1 MALQKK
7 LDDVELSLLEIIED
21 PVWLSEFLR
30 STNNG
35 DMNKN
40 NWPADEF
47 SHRPYQKEI
56 LTDQSK
62 HIVITGGRSIGKCQT
77 NTARIYT
84 TEGFKKVSE
93 LLKLKGRSFLTYA
106 YTTDGKFK
114 QRRAVIT
121 KDKFSRVHRFFTT
134 SGHSVECTLNHPIFT
149 PNGFVVAGDLKI
161 GDLIAVTNILPTDHC
176 TNDAFSW
183 FELRLMGYDALNNIR
198 LTGQMGI
205 KPRFNQVA
213 EELEF
218 IAKNMFLVI
227 NKDEGRYYLDRIKT
241 GQTRHYLLQLWR
253 ETGVYGPRKRR
264 NPRLDWLKNEKLD
277 NIRVFLEAVFSQ
289 YGSLSRDKVSLE
301 VFNRTYAEDFQEIM
315 LYFGISMTLTPT
327 GQKKNE
333 KHDYSIDDAM
343 YRLETLDKKNA
354 SRFWMTFK
362 LPGVKVAIEA
372 SDAEELEPLRWE
384 QITKRTSRNYNSAT
398 YAISVYTDE
407 TYISDYI
414 VVHNSVIIEDL
425 LTYQIVNNDIEFPKT
440 SEQLLVTPNTSQL
453 TPLLDRII
461 LKFNN
466 SVLLKEFLNNNVNRS
481 KGTLDFKFGERNHRF
496 YARIAGS
503 RESNNL
509 VGLHIPKIAGDEMQL
524 FPMTAFNQL
533 QPTLNTWEQKVQEI
547 YCGVPNGLRNS
558 TLYDLD
564 VRRPKYKKYRI
575 PSPNNPYFTLDDWN
589 DSLRKYG
596 GMEEDIFQQL
606 VLGRHGSAS
615 FQVIPRDAFVVEP
628 FDFYGYRFSN
638 NDKLK
643 GKKFEDVLKLHP
655 VKGQDAIIF
664 SIDTGFTDPTIIQVI
679 GIKDD
684 KYRTF
689 VRYRLTKIDY
699 PEQER
704 IIYYLTKFYNPSR
717 ISIDVGAG
725 GGGAGIFQSL
735 TSREEYGSINFSER
749 IVSVLFNER
758 VSVGRTDDDTELT
771 EVFRSWGSKEI
782 ARLVSE
788 GKMIFSEI
796 DVEGISQL
804 ERLTRQKRVTGNDHY
819 YIMGERGNGASDDD
833 HIYASYLCFIYAL
846 RGKVTAVPHQ
856 IRLGIATGNITT
868 R

>member
-7 LDDVELSLLEIIED
+7 LDDAELSLLEVFED

-47 SHRPYQKEI
+47 AHRPYQKEI

-62 HIVITGGRSIGKCQT
+62 HIVITGGRSIGKCQAQ
-77 NTARIYT
+77 TARIYT
-84 TEGFKKVSE
+84 TNGFKTISE
-93 LLKLKGRSFLTYA
+93 LLKKKGRSFLTYA

-121 KDKFSRVHRFFTT
+121 KDKWTKVHRYFTS
-134 SGHSVECTLNHPIFT
+134 SGHSVECTYNHPIFT

-176 TNDAFSW
+176 TQDAFSW
-183 FELRLMGYDALNNIR
+183 FELRLMGYDSLNKLR
-198 LTGQMGI
+198 LTGHMAI
-205 KPRFNQVA
+205 KPRFNQIA
-213 EELEF
+213 EEFEF
-218 IAKNMFLVI
+218 IAKNMFLTI
-227 NKDEGRYYLDRIKT
+227 TKDEGKYYMERIKT
-241 GQTRHYLLQLWR
+241 GQNRHYLLQLWR
-253 ETGVYGPRKRR
+253 EAGVLGPRNRR
-264 NPRLDWLKNEKLD
+264 NPRLDWIKSEKLE
-277 NIRVFLEAVFSQ
+277 NITVFLEAVFAQ
-289 YGSLSRDKVSLE
+289 YGTLARDKVVLD
-301 VFNRTYAEDFQEIM
+301 VFNKTYAEDFQELL
-315 LYFGISMTLTPT
+315 LYFGISMKLTPL
-327 GQKKNE
+327 GVKKDE
-333 KHDYSIDDAM
+333 KHDYSIDDSM
-343 YRLETLDKKNA
+343 WRLETLDKVNA
-354 SRFWMTFK
+354 TRFWKTFK
-362 LPGVKVAIEA
+362 LPGVKVTIN
-372 SDAEELEPLRWE
+372 SEEDDELPLIRWE
-384 QITKRTSRNYNSAT
+384 PITKKASRTYNMPT
-398 YAISVYTDE
+398 YAVSVYTDE
-407 TYISDYI
+407 TYISDYV

-481 KGTLDFKFGERNHRF
+481 KGTLDFKFGDRNHRF

-533 QPTLNTWEQKVQEI
+533 QPTLNTWEPKVQEI

-596 GMEEDIFQQL
+596 GIEEDIFQQL

-679 GIKDD
+679 GVKDD

-717 ISIDVGAG
+717 IAIDVGAG
-725 GGGAGIFQSL
+725 GGGAGMFQSL
-735 TSREEYGSINFSER
+735 TSREDYATINFTDR

-758 VSVGRTDDDTELT
+758 VPVGRTDDDTELT

-788 GKMIFSEI
+788 GRMIFSEI

-846 RGKVTAVPHQ
+846 RGKVNAVAPQ
-856 IRLGIATGNITT
+856 IRLGIATGNVTT